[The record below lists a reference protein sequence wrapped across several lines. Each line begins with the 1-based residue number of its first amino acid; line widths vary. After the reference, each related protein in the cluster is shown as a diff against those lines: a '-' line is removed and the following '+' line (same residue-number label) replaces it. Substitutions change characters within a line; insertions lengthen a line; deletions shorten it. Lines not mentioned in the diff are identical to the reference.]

1 MVMMNNVVSFVRDRI
16 ESTLQSGNARDEAWI
31 VLSNFVGMDGAPA
44 DDIADKI
51 VMSVASIQNDTSVGT
66 YKPPRQGAGDGYAI
80 ASAPLFLDVYVL
92 FASCFTGPNYAA
104 GLGLLSRIV
113 SFFQESPILDNM
125 ATADG
130 PADQMDR
137 LAVEYVSLDFAQS
150 NNLATVMGL
159 KGQPFL
165 VYRLR
170 RLPFDGPA
178 ISGVAPAVRSIP
190 RPQIEPSG

>member
-1 MVMMNNVVSFVRDRI
+1 
-16 ESTLQSGNARDEAWI
+16 
-31 VLSNFVGMDGAPA
+31 MDGSPA

-51 VMSVASIQNDTSVGT
+51 VMSVASIQNDNSVGT
-66 YKPPRQGAGDGYAI
+66 YKPPRQGPGDGYAV
-80 ASAPLFLDVYVL
+80 ASAPLFLDVYVM
-92 FASCFTGPNYAA
+92 FVSCFTGPNYGA

-113 SFFQESPILDNM
+113 SFFQETPILENM

-130 PADQMDR
+130 SADQMDR

-159 KGQPFL
+159 KGQPFV

-178 ISGVAPAVRSIP
+178 ISGIAPAVRSTP
-190 RPQIEPSG
+190 RPQIESSG

>member
-1 MVMMNNVVSFVRDRI
+1 MVMMNNVVSYVRDRI
-16 ESTLQSGNARDEAWI
+16 ESSLQSGNSRDEAWLA
-31 VLSNFVGMDGAPA
+31 LSNFVGMDGSPA

-80 ASAPLFLDVYVL
+80 ASAPLFLDVYVM
-92 FASCFTGPNYAA
+92 FVSCFTGPNYGA
-104 GLGLLSRIV
+104 GLGLLSRII
-113 SFFQESPILDNM
+113 SFFQENPVFDQMGLAGAS
-125 ATADG
+125 
-130 PADQMDR
+130 DQMDR
-137 LAVEYVSLDFAQS
+137 LAVEYASLDFAQS

-159 KGQPFL
+159 KGQPFV

-178 ISGVAPAVRSIP
+178 ISGVAPAVRSTP
-190 RPQIEPSG
+190 RPQIESSG

>member
-1 MVMMNNVVSFVRDRI
+1 MVMMNNVVSYVRDRI
-16 ESTLQSGNARDEAWI
+16 ESSLQSGNSRDEAWLA
-31 VLSNFVGMDGAPA
+31 LSNFVGMDGSPA

-80 ASAPLFLDVYVL
+80 ASAPLFLDVYVM
-92 FASCFTGPNYAA
+92 FVSCFTGPNYAA
-104 GLGLLSRIV
+104 GLGLLSRVV
-113 SFFQESPILDNM
+113 SFFQENPVFDQMGL
-125 ATADG
+125 AGAG
-130 PADQMDR
+130 DQMDR

-159 KGQPFL
+159 KGQPFV

-178 ISGVAPAVRSIP
+178 ISGVAPAVRSTP
-190 RPQIEPSG
+190 RPQIESSG